1 MSQSTYAP
9 GHHPAV
15 TSNHTI
21 RTATHDASF
30 LLPYLKPSH
39 HILDV
44 GCGPGTI
51 TSGFAAHVPQGSV
64 TGIDLSPD
72 VISQARSLAD
82 GVPNVIFQKGDVVAG
97 LNFDAETFDVVFCNQ
112 VLPYIS
118 DPTQALR
125 EMRRVCKKDGIVA
138 CREGDTPF
146 HFYPELPGLFVLH
159 KYLWMLIHGPLPAEG
174 EFDTGRPYNAPHPPN
189 HRAGSRIHV
198 WAREAGFEPEKI
210 VKDASVQII
219 ATQEKRKFLAGVMVR
234 RIEDAGQRGKFM
246 DLGATEDDVDGMV
259 RDLKAWRDD
268 VDGWYSIMNCEVVCS
283 K

>member
-1 MSQSTYAP
+1 MSQSAYAP

-15 TSNHTI
+15 TSNHII
-21 RTATHDASF
+21 RTAIHDASF
-30 LLPYLKPSH
+30 LLPYLKLSH

-51 TSGFAAHVPQGSV
+51 TSGFAVHVPQGSV

-72 VISQARSLAD
+72 IILQAQLRAD
-82 GVPNVIFQKGDVVAG
+82 GVSNVTFQKGDVVSG
-97 LNFDAETFDVVFCNQ
+97 LNFDDETFDVVFCNQ
-112 VLPYIS
+112 VLAYIS
-118 DPTQALR
+118 DPVQALR

-159 KYLWMLIHGPLPAEG
+159 KYLYMLVHGPLPAEG
-174 EFDTGRPYNAPHPPN
+174 EFDTRRPYNAPHPPN

-198 WAREAGFEPEKI
+198 SAREAGFAPERI
-210 VKDASVQII
+210 VKDASVQVI
-219 ATQEKRKFLAGVMVR
+219 ATQEKRSFLAGVMVK
-234 RIEDAGQRGKFM
+234 RIEEAGQRSKFVE
-246 DLGATEDDVDGMV
+246 LGATEEDVDEMV
-259 RDLKAWRDD
+259 RDLKLWQDD
-268 VDGWYSIMNCEVVCS
+268 VDGWYSIMNCEVVCF